1 MQNDL
6 KVIATSETP
15 EIHFSFS
22 GKMEIIGK
30 SVPENGNDFWE
41 KAMNWFN
48 DYLLNPANKTTFDL
62 QIDYLNTSS
71 SIYILQLL
79 YRLNELSERGFKA
92 EVIWGFHSNDF
103 DMLEVGKDYEHMVKV
118 PFTFYKIEEEVCL

>member
-1 MQNDL
+1 MQQDYFVL
-6 KVIATSETP
+6 ASSETP

-30 SVPENGNDFWE
+30 SVPEFGNDFWE
-41 KAMNWFN
+41 SAINWFN
-48 DYLLNPANKTTFDL
+48 RYMMNPAEKTTFNL

-71 SIYILQLL
+71 SKYILQLL
-79 YRLNELSERGFKA
+79 YRLNELTDKGLQA
-92 EVIWGFHSNDF
+92 EVVWGFHTNDI